1 MESHRK
7 ENFPVF
13 YAAIVF
19 ILVILF
25 LLKTNRGSSPARY
38 MAAILIFYMM
48 ALFWLVLYLSKD
60 MYYYTTLQLFH
71 KKISYRAF

>member
-1 MESHRK
+1 M
-7 ENFPVF
+7 F

-71 KKISYRAF
+71 KKISHRAF